1 MQAAHEA
8 RQRRGSPFVAAFLS
22 LLFPGLGH
30 AYLGA
35 YQRALGLAAPV
46 ILGGALTLG
55 IAVRLN
61 TLELAGLAVQTWF
74 LTIVFVLNLV
84 LLGYR
89 AIVIVDAWRVATAM
103 AADARVGVGRPI
115 RIQLAPIGVAGL
127 LAVLLVMSAV
137 HIAVA
142 RYDLLLART
151 SDCIFDP
158 EQTGCPSAPTEPPD
172 GSVAPEESSSPSP
185 AAETPLPSL
194 GTAAPDVSIPP
205 WNGQDRLNILLIGSD
220 EQGGGHNTDT
230 LIVVSIDP
238 ATKRVAMFSLPR
250 DTVDVPIPEGPPRA
264 VFGRV
269 YGGKINAWFHAADVR
284 PDLFPGTDATRG
296 YNALKSILGNL
307 YGLDVKYYVEVN
319 FDGFRAIVD
328 ALGGVTVNVQVPVVD
343 DQYPVGGGRNMR
355 VYIPSGIQHMNGSQ
369 ALVYARSRKGSS
381 DFDRGQ
387 RQQRI
392 LLSLRQQTDIARVLP
407 KLDELMNALAASIRT
422 DIPRELVPQLL
433 GLANEIDTKTLHA
446 YVFAPPAYGVEGSR
460 NGLYILTPRVDRIRA
475 AVAEAFTV
483 DPALEAKR
491 EALATEAA
499 DVWVLN
505 GSGVSGQASRIA
517 GYLESIGITASAPNQ
532 KPDITGRTNT
542 TIRVYNGAEAR
553 LPVTVEALQAIFGA
567 TIEPVADPTVRVDII
582 IITGTSTPNLA
593 PPPLP

>member
-1 MQAAHEA
+1 M
-8 RQRRGSPFVAAFLS
+8 AAFLS

-35 YQRALGLAAPV
+35 YQRALYLAAPV
-46 ILGGALTLG
+46 ILGAALTLG

-61 TLELAGLAVQTWF
+61 TLDLAGLAVQTWF

-89 AIVIVDAWRVATAM
+89 AIVIVDAWRVATAI

-115 RIQLAPIGVAGL
+115 RIQIAPVGVAGL
-127 LAVLLVMSAV
+127 LAVLLVMSGV
-137 HIAVA
+137 HVAVA

-151 SDCIFDP
+151 ADCIFDP
-158 EQTGCPSAPTEPPD
+158 EQTGCPSAQTQPPD
-172 GSVAPEESSSPSP
+172 TSGAPEESASASPS
-185 AAETPLPSL
+185 AETPLPSL

-205 WNGQDRLNILLIGSD
+205 WNGQDRLNFLLIGSD

-238 ATKRVAMFSLPR
+238 ATRRVAMFSLPR
-250 DTVDVPIPEGPPRA
+250 DTVDVPVPEGPA
-264 VFGRV
+264 QAAFGSV
-269 YGGKINAWFHAADVR
+269 YRSKINSWFVTVR
-284 PDLFPGTDATRG
+284 NRADLFPGTDATRG
-296 YNALKSILGNL
+296 YNGLKAILGEL
-307 YGLDVKYYVEVN
+307 YGIDVRYYVEVN
-319 FDGFRAIVD
+319 FDGFRTVVD
-328 ALGGVTVNVQVPVVD
+328 AFGGVTVNVQVPVVD
-343 DQYPVGGGRNMR
+343 DSYPTGRGRLMR
-355 VYIPSGIQHMNGSQ
+355 IYIPSGIQHMDGTQ
-369 ALVYARSRKGSS
+369 ALAYARSRHGSS
-381 DFDRGQ
+381 DYDRGQ

-392 LLSLRQQTDIARVLP
+392 LLSLRQQTDVARVLP
-407 KLDELMNALAASIRT
+407 RLDELANALAASIRT

-433 GLANEIDTKTLHA
+433 GLANEVDTRSLRA
-446 YVFAPPAYGVEGSR
+446 YVFAPPFFGAEQDDNRGAVLIP
-460 NGLYILTPRVDRIRA
+460 NLDRIRS

-483 DPALEAKR
+483 DPALEAKL

-499 DVWVLN
+499 NVWVLN

-532 KPDITGRTNT
+532 APDISGRTDT
-542 TIRVYNGAEAR
+542 TIRVFNGAETR
-553 LPVTVEALQAIFGA
+553 LPVTVETLAAIFGA
-567 TIEPVADPTVRVDII
+567 TIEPVADPTVRVDIM
-582 IITGTSTPNLA
+582 IITGKSTPNLA